1 MFMPVRW
8 VSLVS
13 AGFPFVGL
21 VVVPKPVV
29 GGNFVQVNE
38 LITYWAVV

>member
-21 VVVPKPVV
+21 VVVPKTVV
-29 GGNFVQVNE
+29 GGDFVQVNE
-38 LITYWAVV
+38 FITYWAVV

>member
-1 MFMPVRW
+1 MFMPVSW

-21 VVVPKPVV
+21 VVVPKSVV
-29 GGNFVQVNE
+29 GGDFVYVNE
-38 LITYWAVV
+38 FITYWAVV